1 MKNAFKKKQFKEVN
15 VKVTPFGFFAYQ
27 NGKLIKKQIWKK
39 EDFIGNYLKKEDLL
53 KEFKGKI
60 GKAKYEI
67 EHIFGEEAEKFAKKQ
82 NVHFDFQ
89 NFMIGFTKYKIKSAF
104 SKDKLI
110 IQASNMHD
118 ELSKIINMFYERLSE
133 WYGLYWPEKVKE
145 IEHVEDF
152 AQIVGEERKGQ
163 SMGFD
168 IDSED
173 LEIIKKTGEEI
184 KNLIS
189 MRKGIS
195 EYIKKEIEKIAPNVS
210 KIAGHNLG
218 AKLISAAGSLK
229 KFALMPS
236 STIQVLGAEKALF
249 RHIRK
254 GAKPPKHGIILSHE
268 LMSKVKKE
276 NRGKLARILAS
287 KLSMAAKIDFYSNG
301 QKEEWKEMLEEINK
315 RADDLK

>member
-1 MKNAFKKKQFKEVN
+1 MKNSRKKKQFKEVN
-15 VKVTPFGFFAYQ
+15 VKVTPFGFFAFQ
-27 NGKLIKKQIWKK
+27 NGKLIKKQIWEKT
-39 EDFIGNYLKKEDLL
+39 EFVENYLKKDDLL
-53 KEFKGKI
+53 REFKGKI

-67 EHIFGEEAEKFAKKQ
+67 EPVFGEEAEKFAKKY
-82 NVHFDFQ
+82 NVRFDFQ
-89 NFMIGFTKYKIKSAF
+89 NFMIGFTRHKIKGAF

-152 AQIVGEERKGQ
+152 AEIVGKERSGQ

-168 IDSED
+168 IGDKD

-184 KNLIS
+184 KSLIS
-189 MRKGIS
+189 MRKNIS
-195 EYIKKEIEKIAPNVS
+195 EYMKEQMNSIAPNTAG
-210 KIAGHNLG
+210 IAGVNLG
-218 AKLISAAGSLK
+218 AKLISAAGSLEK
-229 KFALMPS
+229 LAMMPS

-249 RHIRK
+249 RHIRS
-254 GAKPPKHGIILSHE
+254 GAKPPKHGILLSHE
-268 LMSKVKKE
+268 LMPKVKKE
-276 NRGKLARILAS
+276 NRGRLARVLAS
-287 KLSMAAKIDFYSNG
+287 KISIAAKIDFYSNG

-315 RADDLK
+315 RASDLK